1 MINTPLDDASGVFL
15 TRLLT
20 KMMNKEEVEE
30 KTIILPYGIEEKGS
44 TK

>member
-1 MINTPLDDASGVFL
+1 MREQTIGEILREARVAKHL
-15 TRLLT
+15 TL
-20 KMMNKEEVEE
+20 EEVEE